1 MKNNNPIILKILLKS
16 IGLFFYPKVKGLSY
30 CINCICMKMLL
41 NILYSTNDK
50 TGTFC
55 KREPLMSF
63 MKTNCVYDYYSTVI
77 FKLKLCIMYNS
88 DYKIF

>member
-1 MKNNNPIILKILLKS
+1 MIKLACFVREKP
-16 IGLFFYPKVKGLSY
+16 LSY
-30 CINCICMKMLL
+30 
-41 NILYSTNDK
+41 
-50 TGTFC
+50 
-55 KREPLMSF
+55 F